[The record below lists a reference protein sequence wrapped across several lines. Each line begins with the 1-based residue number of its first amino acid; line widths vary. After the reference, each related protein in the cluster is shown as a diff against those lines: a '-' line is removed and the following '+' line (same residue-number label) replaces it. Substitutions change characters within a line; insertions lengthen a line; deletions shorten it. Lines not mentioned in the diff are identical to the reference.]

1 MSAITQHK
9 NSKRTRSGRG
19 DSRSGQNAIEFAL
32 GFTIFFSL
40 LMGAMTFGWI
50 LFVKS
55 TLSQSVQAAVRLAI
69 TAPDGGALGQDAVLK
84 EEIKRFS
91 IGLINDSNEDLVTI
105 EYFSPNCIDDPLTVV
120 NECSTAS
127 NAARNIIAIRIEGYE
142 VPIIGGPLLGL
153 DAAGVVSLSAVAM
166 DKVEPY
172 PGAAPNRNPL

>member
-1 MSAITQHK
+1 MTAEHMSDPENQAC
-9 NSKRTRSGRG
+9 RRG
-19 DSRSGQNAIEFAL
+19 GRSGQTVIEFAL
-32 GFTIFFSL
+32 GFIIFLSL

-69 TAPDGGALGQDAVLK
+69 TGPAGGAAGQDAVLK
-84 EEIKRFS
+84 DEIKRFS

-105 EYFSPNCIDDPLTVV
+105 EYFAPNCIDDPLTVV
-120 NECSTAS
+120 NECATTS
-127 NAARNIIAIRIEGYE
+127 NAARNIIAIRIDNYD

-153 DAAGVVSLSAVAM
+153 DAAGVISLSAIAM

-172 PGAAPNRNPL
+172 PGVAPNRNPL